1 MKKQIYQTDY
11 TINQANY
18 QLVMPLNLEVVIPEN
33 DSVRLVSHVV
43 EELDLR
49 SLNMAYS
56 SKGRNPAAKPRVL
69 LSVLVYAYMNGIYGS
84 RQIEK
89 ACKRDINFMWLLCG
103 SKAPDHNTID
113 RFRRVRLSRCLE
125 DIFAQ
130 FVEKLGEWDEIA
142 FKNLYIDGTKIEANA
157 NKYSFVWKK
166 AIEKNA
172 ARQPEKIAALLARI
186 NTELGV
192 SIKECE
198 NRTALNEAAEYLLK
212 KKEESSA
219 VFVQGKGKRKSQLQR
234 LTEECLEI
242 LEKKAYYEKA
252 MDTFGERN
260 SFSKT
265 DKDATFMHMKDDH
278 MRNAQLKPGYNM
290 QIGVEAGFIVHC
302 QAFHHRNDTGT
313 LIPFLD
319 KWDSLHP
326 KSSFEN
332 IIADSGYESE
342 ENYDYLVDRKK
353 NIFIKPQTYEQWKK
367 RSFRNLIGKRENM
380 AYDEGS
386 DTYICNQGRKLPA
399 TRTFKSKTRVGYR
412 IELTEYECESCDGCP
427 VKEKCTKAA
436 ENRKLQVSKKFIAQR
451 EISLANITSPEGIVL
466 RINRSIQAEGAF
478 GVLKEDLGFR
488 RFLTRGHCN
497 ISIEFMLLC
506 FGFNI
511 NKLHKKAACGK
522 QGFKIYRQEHL
533 KKSA

>member
-1 MKKQIYQTDY
+1 M
-11 TINQANY
+11 NQANY
-18 QLVMPLNLEVVIPEN
+18 QLVMPLNLEVLIPES
-33 DSVRLVSHVV
+33 DSVRLASHVV

-69 LSVLVYAYMNGIYGS
+69 LSVLIYAYMNGIYGS

-103 SKAPDHNTID
+103 GKAPDHNTID
-113 RFRRVRLSRCLE
+113 RFRRERLSRCLE
-125 DIFAQ
+125 ELFAQ
-130 FVEKLGEWDEIA
+130 FVEKLGEWNEIA
-142 FKNLYIDGTKIEANA
+142 FENLYIDGTKIEANA

-166 AIEKNA
+166 AIERNA
-172 ARQPEKIAALLARI
+172 ARQPAKISALLGRI
-186 NTELGV
+186 NTEF
-192 SIKECE
+192 STEFKETE
-198 NRTALNEAAEYLLK
+198 SGTALNEAVEYLLK
-212 KKEESSA
+212 KKEETSA
-219 VFVQGKGKRKSQLQR
+219 AFVSGKGTRKSQLQR
-234 LTEECLEI
+234 LTEEGLEI
-242 LEKKAYYEKA
+242 LEKRAYYEKA
-252 MDTFGERN
+252 MDTLGERN

-290 QIGVEAGFIVHC
+290 QIGVEAGYIVQC
-302 QAFHHRNDTGT
+302 QAFHHRNDIGT

-326 KSSFEN
+326 KSSFRN

-342 ENYDYLVDRKK
+342 ANYDYLIDRKK

-367 RSFRNLIGKRENM
+367 RSFRSLIGKRENM
-380 AYDEGS
+380 DYDEKS

-399 TRTFKSKTRVGYR
+399 KRVFKSKTGAGYQV
-412 IELTEYECESCDGCP
+412 ELTEYECESCADCP
-427 VKEKCTKAA
+427 VRANCTKAA
-436 ENRKLQVSKKFIAQR
+436 GDRKIQVSKKFLALR
-451 EISLANITSPEGIVL
+451 EMSLSNITSPEGIVL
-466 RINRSIQAEGAF
+466 RLNRSIQAEGAF

-506 FGFNI
+506 FGFNVS
-511 NKLHKKAACGK
+511 KFHKKAACGK
-522 QGFKIYRQEHL
+522 QGFKIYKQEHL